1 VKVGAGKIV
10 WLSPLQPLPTPDQR
24 GMIPYRTNVILIQN
38 SGWRL
43 CIMDAVTS
51 ALGARYL
58 SAAILKRIK
67 AARLGGLGIGDQ
79 DLTIYDVL
87 NGIAQLKLP
96 FEFQRRK
103 KLTLPNLTENP
114 LTEGIYLCLFS
125 FLHPDTKITDKHHV
139 VIDCNR
145 KIILD
150 NSESNPISF
159 VGLTAKQVRSAI
171 SCCQLDRVWQV
182 MVNCKRRGET
192 KYI

>member
-1 VKVGAGKIV
+1 
-10 WLSPLQPLPTPDQR
+10 
-24 GMIPYRTNVILIQN
+24 
-38 SGWRL
+38 
-43 CIMDAVTS
+43 MDAVTS

-58 SAAILKRIK
+58 SATILKRIK
-67 AARLGGLGIGDQ
+67 AARLGGSGDQ
-79 DLTIYDVL
+79 DLTISDVL

-96 FEFQRRK
+96 FEFQRK
-103 KLTLPNLTENP
+103 KLTLPNLIQDP

-125 FLHPDTKITDKHHV
+125 FLHTDTKIIDKHHV
-139 VIDCNR
+139 VVDCNR

-159 VGLTAKQVRSAI
+159 VGLTAKQLIRAI
-171 SCCQLDRVWQV
+171 SCRRLDRVWQV

>member
-1 VKVGAGKIV
+1 MGKIICI
-10 WLSPLQPLPTPDQR
+10 SPLQPLPTPDQR
-24 GMIPYRTNVILIQN
+24 GMIPFRTNVILILN
-38 SGWRL
+38 SGGRL
-43 CIMDAVTS
+43 CLMDAVTS

-67 AARLGGLGIGDQ
+67 AARLGGSGDQ

-103 KLTLPNLTENP
+103 KLTLPNLIQNP

-159 VGLTAKQVRSAI
+159 VGLTAKQLTRAI
-171 SCCQLDRVWQV
+171 SFRRLDRVWQV